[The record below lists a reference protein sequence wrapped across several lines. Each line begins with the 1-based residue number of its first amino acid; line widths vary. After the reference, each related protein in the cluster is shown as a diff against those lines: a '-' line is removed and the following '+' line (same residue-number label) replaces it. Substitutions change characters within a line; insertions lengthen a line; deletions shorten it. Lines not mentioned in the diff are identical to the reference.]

1 MYMHFILVYICVF
14 TLRFSLP
21 VPIFFSRPFTKRNLI
36 LHVSEYLLPTAGFKI
51 NRLFYLLP
59 VSTEV
64 KSLFSAVHQNNTR
77 KILKQT

>member
-1 MYMHFILVYICVF
+1 MHFILVYICVF

-51 NRLFYLLP
+51 NRLLP

-77 KILKQT
+77 KGLKQT

>member
-1 MYMHFILVYICVF
+1 MHFILVYICVF

-51 NRLFYLLP
+51 NRLF
-59 VSTEV
+59 
-64 KSLFSAVHQNNTR
+64 
-77 KILKQT
+77 